1 MLKWFSEQCLGGA
14 EVVFRCLGSVG
25 VFFRQCLGGAGAD
38 GEFSRALYDTSNYR
52 ETASFFPKKML
63 RL

>member
-1 MLKWFSEQCLGGA
+1 MFRQCWC
-14 EVVFRCLGSVG
+14 V
-25 VFFRQCLGGAGAD
+25 FRQCLGGAGAD